1 MRLRFLRRT
10 PSPIHLDEATLLALS
25 TGTANAHI
33 EEAAAHLVGCAAC
46 TARFS
51 AVDPLATLF
60 SDLEPRASEAPAAIF
75 RLAERPRVRRRW
87 GLPVAS
93 FALAGVTA
101 ATLLI
106 AHATSPGAP
115 ASAPAARIS
124 TLASAVLTA
133 SRSGDPVELR
143 RALAALDDAVRRL
156 RTSDA
161 DRAAV
166 VAALQDA
173 RSVLQGLPADEAAAV
188 LADVDAALPRE
199 GAVGATDPPCGSVG
213 AGACQATGA
222 PLPGSVEETPNAE
235 DHTPTSAEP
244 TPSPADT
251 PGPSPDPA
259 GPSGANPEGSTPTPT
274 GSPDPTP
281 VSSDQQASPD
291 PSPTPG

>member
-1 MRLRFLRRT
+1 MRLRFLRHT
-10 PSPIHLDEATLLALS
+10 PSPLHLDEATLHALS
-25 TGTANAHI
+25 TGMASAHI
-33 EEAAAHLVGCAAC
+33 EEAAAHLVECAAC

-51 AVDPLATLF
+51 AADPLATLF

-93 FALAGVTA
+93 FAIAGVTA

-106 AHATSPGAP
+106 AHATAPGAP
-115 ASAPAARIS
+115 APAPAARIS

-156 RTSDA
+156 RSSDA

-173 RSVLQGLPADEAAAV
+173 RSVLQGLPADKAAAV
-188 LADVDAALPRE
+188 LADVDAALPQE
-199 GAVGATDPPCGSVG
+199 GAVAATDPPCGSVG

-222 PLPGSVEETPNAE
+222 PLRGSVEQ
-235 DHTPTSAEP
+235 TPTPAEL

-251 PGPSPDPA
+251 SGPSPDPG
-259 GPSGANPEGSTPTPT
+259 GPSGASSEGSTPTPT
-274 GSPDPTP
+274 ASPDPMPDPTP
-281 VSSDQQASPD
+281 VSSDQQASAN